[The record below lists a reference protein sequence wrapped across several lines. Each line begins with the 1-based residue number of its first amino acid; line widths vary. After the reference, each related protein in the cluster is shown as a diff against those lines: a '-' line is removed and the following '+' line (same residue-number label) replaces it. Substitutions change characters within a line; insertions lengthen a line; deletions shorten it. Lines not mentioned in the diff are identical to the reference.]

1 MVDSTT
7 TVVDVTTVSFSS
19 LPSLAGSGHGESVP
33 NFAFAMSSAPILS
46 FRTNTAASIVAED
59 GAESGKAMPMVPG
72 VFENRVLLYAI
83 DVAVMGEAGSID
95 ACLAGYGEDA
105 ARW

>member
-1 MVDSTT
+1 MV
-7 TVVDVTTVSFSS
+7 VGIRE
-19 LPSLAGSGHGESVP
+19 LHACGSGHGESVP

-46 FRTNTAASIVAED
+46 FGTNTAASIVAED
-59 GAESGKAMPMVPG
+59 GAKAGKAMPMVPG
-72 VFENRVLLYAI
+72 VFENRVLIYAI